1 MLIIILPTRSVH
13 LPYFVRPKPHCENRV
28 VVVCTFSLSDFK
40 LSGRA
45 AMNYVLVGTSF
56 YAGYDNIEQG
66 KSRGRLQDTS
76 IRDKK
81 QALDHPFGG

>member
-1 MLIIILPTRSVH
+1 
-13 LPYFVRPKPHCENRV
+13 
-28 VVVCTFSLSDFK
+28 
-40 LSGRA
+40 
-45 AMNYVLVGTSF
+45 MNYVVGTSF
-56 YAGYDNIEQG
+56 YAGYDNIEQGKQG